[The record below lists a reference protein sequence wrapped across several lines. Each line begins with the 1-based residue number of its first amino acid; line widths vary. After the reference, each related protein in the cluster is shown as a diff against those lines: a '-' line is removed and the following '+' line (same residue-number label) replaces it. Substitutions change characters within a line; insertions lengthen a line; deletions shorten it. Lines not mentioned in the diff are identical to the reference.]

1 MRLAKSHFHFV
12 GIGGIGMC
20 GLAELLHGLRATVSG
35 SDLAENVNTDRLK
48 SLGIKIFSNHAAA
61 NLGTADVVVYSSAV
75 TLSNPEVAEARK
87 RSIPLI
93 QRAEAL
99 AEVMRIKRGIAV
111 AGTHGKT
118 TTTSLAAAI
127 FLEAKVNPTIFVG
140 GRLDLIG
147 STAKLGD
154 GEWLIAEADESDGS
168 FLKLSPELAI
178 ITNIDTDHLDYHKS
192 FENLQRAY
200 FEFAL
205 KLPFYG
211 HLIACGDDP
220 AIRQTFE
227 NYPKRISYYGFD
239 TKNDFF
245 LKGEKGHY
253 QVFCQDRQTE
263 EPKEVGRFEL
273 SVPGQHNALNAL
285 AAFLAARFAGLA
297 SEVSC
302 RGLKSF
308 QGVERRFQFR
318 GHTESGALVYDDYGH
333 HPTEI
338 RATLQAFRE
347 KFPSQRLLAVF
358 QPHRYSRTS
367 HCWHDFTQA
376 FGLATEV
383 LVTDIYPAGEAPL
396 EGISSERLA
405 TEIKHDH
412 SSFLPKDADFTKRLA
427 QMAKSGDVLIFLGA
441 GDIYKAAI
449 EMAEGPL

>member
-1 MRLAKSHFHFV
+1 MRLAKSHFHFI

-20 GLAELLHGLRATVSG
+20 GLAELLCGMGAAVSG
-35 SDLAENVNTDRLK
+35 SDMAENANTERLK
-48 SLGIKIFSNHAAA
+48 SLGAKIYLGHAADQ
-61 NLGTADVVVYSSAV
+61 LGKADVVVFSSAV
-75 TLSNPEVAEARK
+75 AFNNPEIAEARK
-87 RSIPLI
+87 RGVPLI

-99 AEVMRIKRGIAV
+99 AEVMRLKRGIAV

-118 TTTSLAAAI
+118 TTTSLTSAI
-127 FLEAKVNPTIFVG
+127 FLEAKLNPTIFVG

-168 FLKLSPELAI
+168 FLKLSPELGI

-200 FEFAL
+200 YEFAL

-239 TKNDFF
+239 SKNDYF
-245 LKGEKGHY
+245 LKGGQGHY
-253 QVFCQDRQTE
+253 QVFHQDRARAET
-263 EPKEVGRFEL
+263 KEIAKFEL

-285 AAFLAARFAGLA
+285 AAFLAGRFAGVPL
-297 SEVSC
+297 EVCS

-308 QGVERRFQFR
+308 QGVDRRFQLR
-318 GHTESGALVYDDYGH
+318 GQTSAGVLVYDDYGH

-347 KFPSQRLLAVF
+347 KFASERLIAVF
-358 QPHRYSRTS
+358 QPHRFSRTS
-367 HCWHDFTQA
+367 HCWTDFTQA
-376 FGLATEV
+376 FGLASEV
-383 LVTDIYPAGEAPL
+383 IVTDIYAAGEAPIA
-396 EGISSERLA
+396 GISSERLA
-405 TEIKHDH
+405 LEMKHD
-412 SSFLPKDADFTKRLA
+412 SVTFLSKDSHFTEQLHKRG
-427 QMAKSGDVLIFLGA
+427 KKGDVLIFLGA
-441 GDIYKAAI
+441 GDIYKTAI
-449 EMAEGPL
+449 EMAESSR